1 MPKPRLESEMARV
14 PLTRRA
20 FVKRHKVFTPLPV
33 FRRWPSRAFALW
45 WLWFELVVLREPDT

>member
-1 MPKPRLESEMARV
+1 MARV
-14 PLTRRA
+14 PLARRA

-45 WLWFELVVLREPDT
+45 WLWFELVVLREPDA